1 MHKAPKIALNNGVQ
15 IDQVGYG
22 VYKVPPETT
31 ADLCAEALEVG
42 YRTIDTAA
50 MYGNEAGVGRAVTN
64 AVDAGWLERD
74 DVFVT
79 TKLWND
85 NHGYDATLRAFDAS
99 QQALG
104 LDDVDL
110 YLIHWPCP
118 DKDQYVD
125 TFRAMEQLYHD
136 GRVRAIGVSNFQVTQ
151 LQRLLAETGVVP
163 AVNQIELHP
172 YLQQDELRQFHDV
185 HGIRTQAWSPL
196 GRGAILADPV
206 IGGIAADLDRTPAQ
220 VVLRWPVQ
228 SGNLVI
234 PKASTRARIAGNLD
248 IFGFELT
255 PGQLAAIRGLERDT
269 RFGSH
274 PDRVN

>member
-31 ADLCAEALEVG
+31 ADLCAQALEVG

-50 MYGNEAGVGRAVTN
+50 MYGNEAGVGRAVTD
-64 AVDAGWLERD
+64 AVNAGWLERD

-85 NHGYDATLRAFDAS
+85 NHGYEATLRAFDAS

-125 TFRAMEQLYHD
+125 TFRALEQLYHD
-136 GRVRAIGVSNFQVTQ
+136 GRVRAIGVSNFQVTH
-151 LQRLLAETGVVP
+151 LERLLAETGVIP

-172 YLQQDELRQFHDV
+172 YLQQHELRQFHDT

-206 IGGIAADLDRTPAQ
+206 IGEIASDLDRTPAQ
-220 VVLRWPVQ
+220 VVLRWHVQ

-248 IFGFELT
+248 IFGFDLT
-255 PGQLAAIRGLERDT
+255 PGQLADIGGLERDT